1 MDLPISSHRHPNG
14 AVSSTSQSHRQIPTV
29 EFSPAEIVRHQTA
42 SWRGVQAETV
52 QIISR
57 EYFEYSFK
65 QQRHLLIAV
74 EQGVRYDGETLVEG
88 LPASNVRN
96 YSRKLILVPAGRKLF
111 GMQNPR
117 LLTRS
122 ICVYVEPS
130 TVLVDSELRFAE
142 ADLQPR
148 LLFEDGSL
156 WQTAM
161 KLKAQI
167 NSTDPSNRIY
177 AEALGGVLA
186 HELLR
191 VQGTAPVPR
200 PATRAGLAAW
210 QQTRVIDF
218 MEAHF
223 ADAISLSD
231 LALLVRL
238 SPHHFLR
245 SFKQSFGMPPHRYW
259 TGRRIERAKTL
270 LADPRISVTKV
281 AVDVGFSG
289 TSSFSATF
297 HRVTGRS
304 PSDYRRSLE

>member
-1 MDLPISSHRHPNG
+1 MDLPISSRRHPSG
-14 AVSSTSQSHRQIPTV
+14 AVSNASQSHRQIPAV

-42 SWRGVQAETV
+42 CWRGVQADAL

-96 YSRKLILVPAGRKLF
+96 YSHKLILVPAGRKLF

-130 TVLVDSELRFAE
+130 TVLVDPELRFAE

-167 NSTDPSNRIY
+167 NSTDPSSRMY

-191 VQGTAPVPR
+191 VHGAT
-200 PATRAGLAAW
+200 PAASRTSRGGLATW
-210 QQTRVIDF
+210 QQRRVLDF
-218 MEAHF
+218 MEDHLTEST
-223 ADAISLSD
+223 SLND
-231 LALLVRL
+231 LALIVRL

-245 SFKQSFGMPPHRYW
+245 SFKQSFGMPPYRYW
-259 TGRRIERAKTL
+259 TNRRIERAKDL
-270 LADPRISVTKV
+270 LADPRVSVTKV
-281 AVDVGFSG
+281 AFDVGFSG
-289 TSSFSATF
+289 TSSFSAAF

-304 PSDYRRSLE
+304 PRDYRHSLE